1 MPFRLGLSAAIVAI
15 LATAPATARAADAT
29 VTAREG
35 PNRFDPPTVTV
46 NPGNSVTWTNAA
58 GLHNV
63 VFDDGSF
70 QMPTNPMNPP
80 WTVSRTFGAVGS
92 SSYVCAQHA
101 SMTGTVVVEAAS
113 TPPGGNPPPGSPG
126 QPIPPGG
133 QPGPG
138 PGEPGPGGKDELS
151 VTLKVSD
158 ATPLAGRRVRVFGVV
173 SPARDGRK
181 VQIQKRLRN
190 GRYKT
195 IATARLRDA
204 GTSRSVYS
212 LRLKLSADT
221 VLRARVA
228 GDADTATSLSRT
240 RKLDVHRPA

>member
-1 MPFRLGLSAAIVAI
+1 MPFRLGLSAA
-15 LATAPATARAADAT
+15 LAAVLVTVPAAAHAADAT

-35 PNRFDPPTVTV
+35 PNRFDPPTVTI
-46 NPGNSVTWTNAA
+46 NPGNSVTWTNAG

-63 VFDDGSF
+63 WFDDDSYE
-70 QMPTNPMNPP
+70 MPATPMNPP
-80 WTVSRTFGAVGS
+80 WTVSRMFATAGTFT
-92 SSYVCAQHA
+92 YVCRQHS
-101 SMTGTVVVEAAS
+101 SMTGTVVVEPP
-113 TPPGGNPPPGSPG
+113 PPGGNPPPGSPG
-126 QPIPPGG
+126 QPSPPGDDPL
-133 QPGPG
+133 PGPA
-138 PGEPGPGGKDELS
+138 PPAGKDELS

-158 ATPLAGRRVRVFGVV
+158 ATPLAGRKVRVFGVV

-190 GRYKT
+190 RKYRT
-195 IATARLRDA
+195 IATTRLRDA
-204 GTSRSVYS
+204 GASRSVYS
-212 LRLKLSADT
+212 LRLRLSADA